1 MFSCW
6 ILSRGT
12 TNTHPLVLT
21 KWTEHRL
28 CCSFIKGKFWIT
40 EEGRISLLALVT
52 GWRICPTIWVQR
64 KCVDK
69 KLVMRWEAG
78 RGKVD
83 KERGDTGQGSWWWER
98 SGNEAPSLERIR
110 AGQFLFFPPSPWLAS
125 KGERC
130 EVVSGKASKRGC
142 SVKYCIC
149 PLDHWT
155 EWVNDTVGGFWPHY
169 PLDGSSKP
177 WMMLYLWLDGNLDN
191 WLRVVSVRIW
201 SSQAGGSSK
210 ARSGLVVASPLVAPP
225 LPEKEKRRRDSG
237 TPSMQPRPPAPS
249 SFPWFNH

>member
-1 MFSCW
+1 MLIKDHIFPLFCPPGVISFET
-6 ILSRGT
+6 SRKQHEDVQLLVFVSRHHQ
-12 TNTHPLVLT
+12 HPPARSYQVNRTPPLL
-21 KWTEHRL
+21 L
-28 CCSFIKGKFWIT
+28 IYKGKVLNNGRRKNFTFGTCNGLT
-40 EEGRISLLALVT
+40 ET
-52 GWRICPTIWVQR
+52 WVQR

-69 KLVMRWEAG
+69 KLVMRWKAG

-142 SVKYCIC
+142 SVKYSIF

-177 WMMLYLWLDGNLDN
+177 WIMLNLWLDRNL
-191 WLRVVSVRIW
+191 
-201 SSQAGGSSK
+201 
-210 ARSGLVVASPLVAPP
+210 
-225 LPEKEKRRRDSG
+225 E
-237 TPSMQPRPPAPS
+237 
-249 SFPWFNH
+249 